1 MHPLAFLG
9 LAALPLLL
17 VSSGAAGQDIG
28 GQDAGGLSSNAL
40 SRCAGK
46 VGRDTRQADPAF
58 GIIMLDGMPWMTIE
72 RTEEKVGS
80 QLIAT
85 TVTSNGAMLPHR
97 GTTVYF
103 RFTCLL
109 DDKGEAVLF
118 HMRRADPRIGDGLPA
133 ALTVRGAAGYRSRNA
148 LQRGTELRVQLLD
161 QSTSPRGEI
170 LAEQV
175 VRSGWVVPIPFE
187 MRLPKNTSLAG
198 RKLAVA
204 ARLVLDRRVIFQL
217 AQPQPLIGDAANQQ
231 IELLLDPPS

>member
-1 MHPLAFLG
+1 MRLLTFLG
-9 LAALPLLL
+9 LAALLLL
-17 VSSGAAGQDIG
+17 ALSPAATGQDVG
-28 GQDAGGLSSNAL
+28 GQDTGGLSSNAL

-58 GIIMLDGMPWMTIE
+58 GIIMLDGMPWMTVE

-80 QLIAT
+80 QPITT
-85 TVTSNGAMLPHR
+85 TVTSNGALLRHK

-109 DDKGEAVLF
+109 DDKGEAVMF

-133 ALTVRGAAGYRSRNA
+133 ALTVRGTAGYRTRNA
-148 LQRGTELRVQLLD
+148 LPRGAELRVQLLD
-161 QSTSPRGEI
+161 LSTSPQGEI

-175 VRSGWVVPIPFE
+175 VRSGWEVPIPFE
-187 MRLPKNTSLAG
+187 MRLPKDSSLAG

-204 ARLVLDRRVIFQL
+204 ARLVAERRVIFRL
-217 AQPQPLIGDAANQQ
+217 AQPRPLTGDAARQN
-231 IELLLDPPS
+231 IDLLLDPPS

>member
-1 MHPLAFLG
+1 MRLFALLGFASLPFLAM
-9 LAALPLLL
+9 
-17 VSSGAAGQDIG
+17 SSTAIGQDIG
-28 GQDAGGLSSNAL
+28 GQDTGGLSSNAL

-58 GIIMLDGMPWMTIE
+58 GIIMLDGMPWMTVE

-80 QLIAT
+80 QSIAT
-85 TVTSNGAMLPHR
+85 TVTSNGALLPHK

-109 DDKGEAVLF
+109 DEKGEAVMF

-148 LQRGTELRVQLLD
+148 LPRGAELRVQLLD
-161 QSTSPRGEI
+161 LSASPRGEI

-187 MRLPKNTSLAG
+187 MRLPKDTALAG
-198 RKLAVA
+198 RRLAVA
-204 ARLVLDRRVIFQL
+204 ARLVAERRVIFQL
-217 AQPQPLIGDAANQQ
+217 AQPRTLTGDAAGQQ